1 MLTDVANKEEFHKW
15 MDKEI
20 SLALIN
26 IKLMI
31 TVAL

>member
-1 MLTDVANKEEFHKW
+1 MDVANEKEPYKW
-15 MDKEI
+15 MNEEI